1 MMGCFQ
7 EFEADVLMCLFFCE
21 SLVDPKSRFFFFK
34 RDLNL
39 FAAFGFEARLLYYYC
54 YIINDKLA

>member
-1 MMGCFQ
+1 MGCFQ
-7 EFEADVLMCLFFCE
+7 EFEADVFVFLWIFGG
-21 SLVDPKSRFFFFK
+21 PKVQIFFFK